1 MLIWL
6 QVAGV
11 MLINILLA
19 MFGNAVVES
28 PVSPEFRVHT
38 LPAILLKQYILSA
51 TCACLLGYLV
61 YRRWQNAP
69 AEWIWAVG
77 IVWARVRGDALRSY
91 RHTS

>member
-51 TCACLLGYLV
+51 TCACLLGTWCTADGKTLQ
-61 YRRWQNAP
+61 QN
-69 AEWIWAVG
+69 G
-77 IVWARVRGDALRSY
+77 SGL
-91 RHTS
+91 